1 MNNRTTSRGAW
12 QSAALLALIGG
23 VGVLALHK
31 PTHAGQAPAPVAP
44 PPGATVLF
52 SGTEEEMKKNF
63 VKRGTDQDGHW
74 KIEDSAMVVG
84 GGDIT
89 TRQKF
94 ADYQLHVEFKT
105 PFMPDKH
112 GQARGNSGIGL
123 QGKYEVQVLDS
134 FGLKTPG
141 TGDCGSIYN
150 QSAPLVVA
158 SRAPKEWQTYDIVFR
173 RPRAGADGKLSK
185 ARVTV
190 IHNGLAVQNNYEIKG
205 ATGIGSGADTDQP
218 DVIIFQDHGNKVEY
232 RNIWIVPLPEQGSSK
247 YDGE

>member
-1 MNNRTTSRGAW
+1 MYKMNQSRNIWQGAT
-12 QSAALLALIGG
+12 LLAILGG
-23 VGVLALHK
+23 FGALALHNPASK
-31 PTHAGQAPAPVAP
+31 GKDNAPVPP

-52 SGTEEEMKKNF
+52 SGKADEVANNF
-63 VKRGTDQDGHW
+63 VKRGTNQPGNWELDG
-74 KIEDSAMVVG
+74 DAMVAG

-89 TRQKF
+89 TKEKY

-105 PFMPDKH
+105 PFLPNEH
-112 GQARGNSGIGL
+112 GQARGNSGVGL

-134 FGLKTPG
+134 FGLKVPG

-158 SRAPKEWQTYDIVFR
+158 SRAPLEWQTYDIVFR
-173 RPRAGADGKLSK
+173 RPRKDATGTLSK

-205 ATGIGSGADTDQP
+205 ATGIGGGPDTDQP
-218 DVIIFQDHGNKVEY
+218 DNIIFQFHHNKVEF
-232 RNIWIVPLPEQGSSK
+232 RNIWIVPLPEVGSSK